1 MGLETDLSGY
11 APALR
16 RYFLKRVAAE
26 EIDDLTQE
34 VFLNMHARRSEAR
47 IENLQNYLFSVAA
60 HVLARHRARRCVE
73 RVSYSEAA
81 EGKVPGRQVPSAED
95 EAISREG
102 LQRLMATLESLPPR
116 SRNVFVLHRFEDM
129 SYQAIA
135 CRLQIS
141 VSAIEKHIMNA
152 LKAVRMQR
160 ENYDQ

>member
-16 RYFLKRVAAE
+16 RYFLKRVAAK

-34 VFLNMHARRSEAR
+34 VFLNMHARRSQAR
-47 IENLQNYLFSVAA
+47 IENIQSYLFSVAG
-60 HVLARHRARRCVE
+60 HVLARHRALRCVE
-73 RVSYSEAA
+73 RISYSEADA
-81 EGKVPGRQVPSAED
+81 AKTHVPQVPSAED

-102 LQRLMATLESLPPR
+102 LQRLVAALESLPPR

-160 ENYDQ
+160 EHYDQ